1 MIILLNSIALLVMT
15 TFLKQGVIFRVM
27 NSKSVL
33 DDKNGIP
40 VLRRKTSLPIKLD
53 EGNATIRG
61 LSHIT

>member
-1 MIILLNSIALLVMT
+1 
-15 TFLKQGVIFRVM
+15 M

-61 LSHIT
+61 LSHTLSIKYKQRSDLATGLCLFTMVLNFY

>member
-1 MIILLNSIALLVMT
+1 
-15 TFLKQGVIFRVM
+15 M

-61 LSHIT
+61 LSHTLGPRLT